1 MAQQDTDITSDT
13 DTAGTCAKQ
22 KAVAVR
28 IVDNLKQIDATTFDT
43 YANPDAL
50 RFNPFVTYAFLE
62 ALETAGCVSA
72 ETGWLPHHLV
82 LEDADGTIAG
92 IMPAYLKSHSQ
103 GEFVFDYGWADAYE
117 RAGGDY
123 YPKLQ
128 VSVPFTPVPGPRV
141 LVRQDDSAEKYERL
155 LAAAAVE
162 VAKRHRL
169 SSFHITFVDEAAWHR
184 LGSFGLL
191 QRTDQQFHFANP
203 GYRSFQ
209 DFLDTLTSRK
219 RKALRKER
227 AQAVEDGIEIEHV
240 TGSDITEAHW
250 DAFYRFY
257 IDTGSRKWGDP
268 YLNRQFFS
276 ELGQRM
282 ADACL
287 LVFAK
292 RDGRYIAGALNM
304 IGGDCLYG
312 RYWGAIEHHPF
323 LHFEICYYQSIQY
336 AIAQGL
342 PRVEAGAQGEHKL
355 ARGYVPETTYSLHW
369 FADRRL
375 WDAVQ
380 RFLTVERHHV
390 ERTKNALRDF
400 APFKKHQGQAD
411 GD

>member
-1 MAQQDTDITSDT
+1 MTQKVSDITSDSE
-13 DTAGTCAKQ
+13 TAGTCASEKS
-22 KAVAVR
+22 VAVR
-28 IVDNLKQIDATTFDT
+28 IVNNLKQIDATTFDAF
-43 YANPDAL
+43 ANPDPR
-50 RFNPFVTYAFLE
+50 RFNPFVTHAFLE

-82 LEDADGTIAG
+82 LEDADGGIAG

-141 LVRQDDSAEKYERL
+141 LVRQDEDAEKSERR

-162 VAKRHRL
+162 VAKRHGL
-169 SSFHITFVDEAAWHR
+169 SSFHITFVDETAWRR
-184 LGSFGLL
+184 LGDFGLL

-203 GYRSFQ
+203 GYASFQ
-209 DFLDTLTSRK
+209 EFLDTLTSRK

-227 AQAVEDGIEIEHV
+227 AQALEAGIQIEHV

-257 IDTGSRKWGDP
+257 VDTGSRKWGDP
-268 YLNRQFFS
+268 YLNREFFS

-292 RDGRYIAGALNM
+292 RDGNYIAGALNL

-323 LHFEICYYQSIQY
+323 LHFEICYYQSIEY
-336 AIAQGL
+336 AITHGL

-375 WDAVQ
+375 WDAVE
-380 RFLTVERHHV
+380 RFLIVERHHV
-390 ERTKNALRDF
+390 ERTKNVLRDF
-400 APFKKHQGQAD
+400 APFKRDQDQAE

>member
-1 MAQQDTDITSDT
+1 MTEQDQDITPKDE
-13 DTAGTCAKQ
+13 TAGTGEKDGTLT
-22 KAVAVR
+22 VR
-28 IVDNLKQIDATTFDT
+28 VVDSLKQIEAATFDA
-43 YANPDAL
+43 YANPDSK
-50 RFNPFVTYAFLE
+50 RFNPFVTYDFLE
-62 ALETAGCVSA
+62 ALETTGCVNA
-72 ETGWLPHHLV
+72 DAGWLPQHLI
-82 LEDADGTIAG
+82 LEDADGRIAG

-117 RAGGDY
+117 RAGGNY

-141 LVRQDDSAEKYERL
+141 MVRQDCDAEKHERL

-162 VAKRHRL
+162 VSKRHGI
-169 SSFHITFVDEAAWHR
+169 SSFHITFLELAPWRR
-184 LGSFGLL
+184 LGEFGLL

-203 GYRSFQ
+203 GYGSFQ

-227 AQAVEDGIEIEHV
+227 AQALEAGIVIEHV
-240 TGSDITEAHW
+240 TGSDITDAHW

-257 IDTGSRKWGDP
+257 VDTGSRKWGDP
-268 YLNRQFFS
+268 YLNREFFS

-282 ADACL
+282 ADCCL

-292 RDGRYIAGALNM
+292 RDGCYIAGALNF

-323 LHFEICYYQSIQY
+323 LHFEICYYQAIDY
-336 AIAQGL
+336 AIAHGL
-342 PRVEAGAQGEHKL
+342 PRVEAGAQGQHKL
-355 ARGYVPETTYSLHW
+355 ARGYVPQTTYSLHW
-369 FADRRL
+369 FADQGL
-375 WDAVQ
+375 WDAVE
-380 RFLTVERHHV
+380 RFLKVERHHV
-390 ERTKNALRDF
+390 ERTKHALLDL
-400 APFKKHQGQAD
+400 APFKKERGQPE